1 MALIIRRNLFR
12 SIEER
17 TFLHDFRFLFPKFVN
32 RSLFSFYFK
41 LARNLFYSIV
51 ERSFLH
57 DFCFLNSLI
66 VPFLFILNW
75 YEIYFTRRK
84 KIFARFSIFVFS
96 KFVNR
101 SHFSFYFKLAR
112 NLFYSIE
119 RRFLHDFCFL
129 NSSIVLSFL
138 FILNWHEIYFIRSK
152 KDFCTIFDFCFLNSL
167 IVFFFLFILN
177 WHEIYFTR
185 SSKEGFFI
193 DF

>member
-1 MALIIRRNLFR
+1 M
-12 SIEER
+12 
-17 TFLHDFRFLFPKFVN
+17 N
-32 RSLFSFYFK
+32 RSHFSFYFK

-51 ERSFLH
+51 ERRFLH

-112 NLFYSIE
+112 NLFYSIVE
-119 RRFLHDFCFL
+119 RRFFHWFLIIVSQICQSFCFSL
-129 NSSIVLSFL
+129 SFHSKLALIVPWNLSFDLWLLFVNCQYLSINKFVNHSALSFL
-138 FILNWHEIYFIRSK
+138 SILNH
-152 KDFCTIFDFCFLNSL
+152 
-167 IVFFFLFILN
+167 
-177 WHEIYFTR
+177 H
-185 SSKEGFFI
+185 
-193 DF
+193 